1 MPNFGEK
8 SNARLD
14 TCHDNLQIVMR
25 EVVKHFDCSVIFGHR
40 TREVQAG
47 LYAQGRTMPGRIVT
61 NCDGVVKLSKHQG
74 VDGEAPSH
82 AVDVVPYPI
91 DWNDEERMVYFA
103 GFVKGVAVRM
113 GVKIRWGGDWD
124 SDTETKDT
132 NFRDLP
138 HFELRT

>member
-1 MPNFGEK
+1 MPNFGTK
-8 SNARLD
+8 SIARLE
-14 TCHDNLQIVMR
+14 TCHENLQILMR

-47 LYAQGRTMPGRIVT
+47 LYAQGRTMPGRVVT

-74 VDGEAPSH
+74 ADGEQPSM
-82 AVDVVPYPI
+82 AVDIVPYPI
-91 DWNDEERMVYFA
+91 DWSDEERMVYFA

-113 GVKIRWGGDWD
+113 GIKIRWGGDWD

-132 NFRDLP
+132 GFRDLP
-138 HFELRT
+138 HFELI